1 MSITNVKDIDYM
13 ICMSLSERDFLTLSK
28 TNKYY
33 HNLYKGEEI
42 WKRKLYALNIE
53 LDRTR
58 LGKVYYDELI
68 SLLSQ
73 DFVTHIF
80 NAINEER
87 LDILDLLFKKKDLNP
102 NYDFIFGK
110 FYKKDSPK
118 VYYSTSKFNTN
129 WPIVYSP
136 ISLILKT
143 GSYALWNWLK
153 NSKYPLEM
161 NKSFFV
167 MAIASKNIEVLRD
180 LIGYMAVEDWI
191 LYFAI
196 RSYNEEATSLL
207 LKSVDQEIT
216 NSVLDTMLIENNP
229 EHLTWMEIINPAFHI
244 FIRDVKVQSHLRFFL
259 MLGADNVNFMK
270 LLNTYN
276 F

>member
-13 ICMSLSERDFLTLSK
+13 ICMTLSETDFLSLSK
-28 TNKYY
+28 TNKYHY
-33 HNLYKGEEI
+33 NLYKGEEI
-42 WKRKLYALNIE
+42 WKRKLYSLNIE

-58 LGKVYYDELI
+58 LGKVYYDELMSI
-68 SLLSQ
+68 LKE
-73 DFVTHIF
+73 DCVTHIF
-80 NAINEER
+80 TAINEER
-87 LDILDLLFKKKDLNP
+87 IDVLDLLFKKKDLNP

-110 FYKKDSPK
+110 FHKKNSTK

-129 WPIVYSP
+129 WPVVYSP

-143 GSYALWNWLK
+143 GSYTLWNWLK
-153 NSKYPLEM
+153 NGKYPLEM

-167 MAIASKNIEVLRD
+167 MAIASKNIEILRD
-180 LIGYMAVEDWI
+180 LITYMAVEDWI

-207 LKSVDQEIT
+207 LKFVNQEIT
-216 NSVLDTMLIENNP
+216 NSILDTMLIENNP
-229 EHLTWMEIINPAFHI
+229 EHLTWIDITNPAFHI
-244 FIRDVKVQSHLRFFL
+244 FIHDVKVQSHLRFFL
-259 MLGADNVNFMK
+259 ILGADNVNFIK
-270 LLNTYN
+270 LLNAYN